1 MKLKS
6 INILVSALLMILIVT
21 GCNSYKVRQ
30 EKVVDRFYQ
39 FMHDGDLNK
48 AYQLTSKVDRDYKS
62 VKEFEGRDDLSINTK
77 KQFWSLV
84 SWQIEKIEMTE
95 GRTNVSVIINMPDIG
110 TSLGKSIGGS
120 LSTLGAFENEK
131 EVIKNIKL
139 GLLKDLER
147 KNIQFVNVTEKF
159 ELVLEEG
166 EWKLFFNWANETVS
180 KLNEKIKDK
189 KTSLKQ
195 KTAYSLELANLLH
208 YVIGDGKNAK
218 KYYLIVLKNDK
229 QNFAAYLNYGIIL
242 QKESNFEVAF
252 EDLKKAVQ
260 LQPDSARANFYLG
273 LNFLKIGNLENGY
286 LYLAKA
292 GQLSSDYLQNPFPG
306 MIFTELAGVVP
317 YDKDDIKLM
326 KKYREFFINSP
337 EYKNKFDQLLKKL
350 DTFK

>member
-166 EWKLFFNWANETVS
+166 EWKLFFNWAND
-180 KLNEKIKDK
+180 DK
-189 KTSLKQ
+189 
-195 KTAYSLELANLLH
+195 AR
-208 YVIGDGKNAK
+208 DG
-218 KYYLIVLKNDK
+218 VLKAIELRNENKINEAMHELIKVLEYDNNN
-229 QNFAAYLNYGIIL
+229 QIA
-242 QKESNFEVAF
+242 KEYIEI
-252 EDLKKAVQ
+252 LKK
-260 LQPDSARANFYLG
+260 
-273 LNFLKIGNLENGY
+273 E
-286 LYLAKA
+286 KA
-292 GQLSSDYLQNPFPG
+292 GTPG
-306 MIFTELAGVVP
+306 RP
-317 YDKDDIKLM
+317 
-326 KKYREFFINSP
+326 
-337 EYKNKFDQLLKKL
+337 
-350 DTFK
+350 